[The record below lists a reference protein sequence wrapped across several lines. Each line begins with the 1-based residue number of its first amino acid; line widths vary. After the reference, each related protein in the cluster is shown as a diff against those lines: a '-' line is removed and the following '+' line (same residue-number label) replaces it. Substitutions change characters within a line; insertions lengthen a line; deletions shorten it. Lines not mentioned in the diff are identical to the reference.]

1 MKIRVALHS
10 QHLIGQTG
18 SSIGLIFAGY
28 APLASQ
34 SLYSIIV
41 YFVAEFRPHF
51 SHFWVNKS
59 FLRFHLSHFLFM
71 YLPYHSF
78 K

>member
-51 SHFWVNKS
+51 SHFWVIFAIPSKSLSIHVSTLS
-59 FLRFHLSHFLFM
+59 FL
-71 YLPYHSF
+71 
-78 K
+78 